1 MMLLSIIIPCYN
13 CESNIEKL
21 LLSIKEQLNET
32 VQLVLIND
40 GSWDA
45 THDIIT
51 KFTSDNPSIKIK
63 YINSINQGAAKARS
77 TGLNYAEGD
86 YVFFCDSDDMI
97 SANFISVF
105 TELSN
110 DKPDMIYFCSTV
122 LDSQG
127 NRFKKVHFPL
137 AYIESNSNEVFN
149 YLLKKGQWTAAVW
162 TYIFRKDLVLKSGA
176 IFTDRKV
183 HEDHLFT
190 LRLLADSE
198 KISICN
204 SELYFQNVTSGSL
217 TKSPKKID
225 YLTERYKSYK
235 EAREDIIYKFS
246 QESIVLYDR
255 WSMSSLL
262 QILKENKKMV
272 FQGIMHTAIY
282 RVLWKEKL
290 VILDFVKSK
299 VKKKITRSKSLS
311 Q

>member
-1 MMLLSIIIPCYN
+1 MLLSIIIPCYN

-110 DKPDMIYFCSTV
+110 DKP
-122 LDSQG
+122 
-127 NRFKKVHFPL
+127 
-137 AYIESNSNEVFN
+137 
-149 YLLKKGQWTAAVW
+149 
-162 TYIFRKDLVLKSGA
+162 
-176 IFTDRKV
+176 
-183 HEDHLFT
+183 
-190 LRLLADSE
+190 
-198 KISICN
+198 
-204 SELYFQNVTSGSL
+204 
-217 TKSPKKID
+217 
-225 YLTERYKSYK
+225 
-235 EAREDIIYKFS
+235 
-246 QESIVLYDR
+246 
-255 WSMSSLL
+255 
-262 QILKENKKMV
+262 
-272 FQGIMHTAIY
+272 
-282 RVLWKEKL
+282 
-290 VILDFVKSK
+290 
-299 VKKKITRSKSLS
+299 
-311 Q
+311 